1 MDKPATWLLLVLTIG
16 CILMQ
21 FRYLA
26 LVRAS
31 DRVAQAA
38 GRAGRAGGPAERG
51 NRSLVHLPLPATTA
65 EAFAA
70 HVAPRAHTRA
80 RTHARAHTRAHTRA
94 RAMPFHAT
102 RRATRQGLS
111 MFDAT
116 YTVPVFQ
123 CWFISGAIIAG
134 GV

>member
-51 NRSLVHLPLPATTA
+51 NRSLVHPPLPATTA
-65 EAFAA
+65 GAFAA
-70 HVAPRAHTRA
+70 RVAP
-80 RTHARAHTRAHTRA
+80 RAHTRA